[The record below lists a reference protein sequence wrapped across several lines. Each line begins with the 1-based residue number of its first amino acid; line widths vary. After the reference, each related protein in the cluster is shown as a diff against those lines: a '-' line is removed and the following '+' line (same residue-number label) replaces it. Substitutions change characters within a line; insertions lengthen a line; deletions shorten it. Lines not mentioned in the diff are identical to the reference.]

1 MRTNVKSIGLSI
13 LVLFIS
19 VSFLSAAEL
28 NLGSGE
34 GSPAG
39 TVSVPVTLT
48 GAQGIA
54 AASVDIA
61 YDTALLTNPKAEIG
75 PAGKSAG
82 KEVFASAPFEGV
94 FRVGIL
100 GMNLNEISDGVVA
113 TVSFEIVSGSSS
125 GKTVQLKNTSTASD
139 AKGNAVKVTGSNGII
154 TIR

>member
-1 MRTNVKSIGLSI
+1 MKANLKSIVLSI
-13 LVLFIS
+13 LVLFLS
-19 VSFLSAAEL
+19 VSFLNAAEL

-34 GSPAG
+34 GSPGG

-48 GAQGIA
+48 GARGIA

-61 YDTALLTNPKAEIG
+61 YNTALLTNPKAEIG
-75 PAGKSAG
+75 PSGKSAG
-82 KEVFASAPFEGV
+82 KEVYASAPFEGV

-100 GMNLNEISDGVVA
+100 GLNLNEISDGVVA

-125 GKTVQLKNTSTASD
+125 GKTIELKNTPTASD
-139 AKGNAVKVTGSNGII
+139 AKGNAVKVSGSNGVI